1 MISRIRVNHEPQSR
15 KALANCGDKFQIL
28 ARLDLDFD
36 ALITRG
42 QFFFN
47 GGNQGLWIA
56 LNAHGNAA
64 SNLSRCAAK
73 QRGQWNAAALRFDVP
88 QSVFERGFSHFVTA
102 NWLQKGWQIVRPPYI
117 FPNSQ
122 RSDKI
127 VEDRP
132 GSIGG
137 FWIVERTFA
146 SRYFAPAGKAFGT
159 NFHQQNAASPDFA
172 KAGLKGR
179 FETNMNF
186 AKDKSFYFQ
195 KLPPT
200 GRTRRH
206 EHSTFGPATMVLSI
220 FAPRERRRSAD

>member
-1 MISRIRVNHEPQSR
+1 MISRIRVNHELHGW
-15 KALANCGDKFQIL
+15 KALANRGDKFQIL
-28 ARLDLDFD
+28 ARFDFDFD
-36 ALITRG
+36 ALITSG

-47 GGNQGLWIA
+47 GGNQGLRIA
-56 LNAHGNAA
+56 LNAQRHAA

-73 QRGQWNAAALRFDVP
+73 QRGQRNPPALRLDVP
-88 QSVFERGFSHFVTA
+88 QSVFECGFGHFVTA
-102 NWLQKGWQIVRPPYI
+102 NWLQKCRQIVRPLDI

-122 RSDKI
+122 RSHKS
-127 VEDRP
+127 VEDGP

-146 SRYFAPAGKAFGT
+146 SGYFAPAGKAFGT
-159 NFHQQNAASPDFA
+159 DFHQQNAAFPDSA

-186 AKDKSFYFQ
+186 AEDKSFYFQ
-195 KLPPT
+195 KLPPI

-206 EHSTFGPATMVLSI
+206 EHSAFGYATKVLSI